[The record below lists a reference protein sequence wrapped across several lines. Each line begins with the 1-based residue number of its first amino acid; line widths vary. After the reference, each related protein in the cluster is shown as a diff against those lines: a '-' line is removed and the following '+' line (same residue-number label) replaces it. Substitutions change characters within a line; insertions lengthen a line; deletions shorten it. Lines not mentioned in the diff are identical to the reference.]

1 MGRGVTGIVTH
12 PTIGV
17 IDFASG
23 SLNALERAIDP
34 KQEAKRMR
42 PSRCFSTDNK
52 LKPYNCHYAT
62 GLRI

>member
-1 MGRGVTGIVTH
+1 MAGIFAH
-12 PTIGV
+12 PTTGV

-23 SLNALERAIDP
+23 SFNALKRAIDP
-34 KQEAKRMR
+34 KQAKQMP

-52 LKPYNCHYAT
+52 LKPYNRDYAT